1 MTTRLALAAAALA
14 LLGTGSA
21 GAVESWNSPCLLDIR
36 QIKED
41 WTRLSNPELKAVV
54 SREVTRAEQNY
65 RRGQEERCQQRVQQ
79 IKTMMK

>member
-1 MTTRLALAAAALA
+1 MGLEAAP
-14 LLGTGSA
+14 A

-41 WTRLSNPELKAVV
+41 WTRISNAERKAAV

-65 RRGQEERCQQRVQQ
+65 RRGQEERCQQRVAQ
-79 IKTMMK
+79 IKAMMK

>member
-1 MTTRLALAAAALA
+1 MRPLLLALAMAAGAGAGSAAAA
-14 LLGTGSA
+14 
-21 GAVESWNSPCLLDIR
+21 ESWNSPCLLEIR

-41 WTRLSNPELKAVV
+41 WTRLNNPELKAAV

-79 IKTMMK
+79 IKAMMK